1 MSLAELGISPGKVET
16 IEQVGHYVD
25 DPLAA
30 FAHLC
35 GNKNN
40 ALLLESA
47 EIDSKDDLQSLL
59 MVDAALRMEC
69 RDNRVEVK
77 ALTGNG
83 ASVLPLFV
91 DHAPDGLHIKER
103 TDTSITLICDEAD
116 GELDEDSRLKAAS
129 VMDALR
135 IVINKITPIRQ
146 HPHAVFLGGVFAY
159 DMLAG
164 FEKLPDV
171 AEGENDCPDFVFYLA
186 ETLITVDHQTRET
199 HLIGSVFSGQDVA
212 QQYFAIA
219 QRLEA
224 IHQQLHDMPAEPVL
238 VGANTAKIAD
248 VESEAQS
255 EAQSGQSLVSD
266 SESPNETEN
275 GQSLSSFDPSV
286 EVSVNL
292 SDEQFCNHVL
302 DLKQHI
308 LAGDIFQVVPS
319 RTFSL
324 PCPSPL
330 LAYAKLKESNP
341 SPYMFYM
348 QDAAFSIFGAS
359 PESALKYERESNQ
372 VEIYPIAGT
381 RPRGKRPDG
390 SIDRDLDSRIEL
402 NLREDTK
409 EKSEHIMLVDLARN
423 DVAKVSRPGTRYVK
437 DLLKVDR
444 YSHVM
449 HLVSRVV
456 GQLRDDLDPL
466 HAYQACMNM
475 GTLVGAPKVSAA
487 TLIREVEKK
496 RRGSYGGAVGYLN
509 GQGDMDTCIVI
520 RSAFVKNGTAY
531 IQAGAGVVYDSVP
544 QAEADETRAKAQAV
558 IGAVKAALQEEA
570 ESINVALNEGGNA

>member
-69 RDNRVEVK
+69 RGNRIEVK

-103 TDTSITLICDEAD
+103 TDTSITLVCDEAD

-146 HPHAVFLGGVFAY
+146 HPHAVFLGGAFAY

-255 EAQSGQSLVSD
+255 GQSLVSD
-266 SESPNETEN
+266 SENSNETEN

-286 EVSVNL
+286 EVSVDL

>member
-69 RDNRVEVK
+69 RGNRVEVK

-103 TDTSITLICDEAD
+103 TDTSITMVCDEAD

-146 HPHAVFLGGVFAY
+146 HPHAIFLGGVFAY

-224 IHQQLHDMPAEPVL
+224 IHQQLHDMPAKPVL
-238 VGANTAKIAD
+238 VGANTAKITD
-248 VESEAQS
+248 VES

-266 SESPNETEN
+266 SENPNETEN

>member
-1 MSLAELGISPGKVET
+1 M
-16 IEQVGHYVD
+16 Q
-25 DPLAA
+25 
-30 FAHLC
+30 
-35 GNKNN
+35 N
-40 ALLLESA
+40 LLTY
-47 EIDSKDDLQSLL
+47 
-59 MVDAALRMEC
+59 R
-69 RDNRVEVK
+69 
-77 ALTGNG
+77 
-83 ASVLPLFV
+83 
-91 DHAPDGLHIKER
+91 
-103 TDTSITLICDEAD
+103 
-116 GELDEDSRLKAAS
+116 
-129 VMDALR
+129 
-135 IVINKITPIRQ
+135 TPIRQ

-199 HLIGSVFSGQDVA
+199 HLIGSVFSGDEVA

-224 IHQQLHDMPAEPVL
+224 IHQQLHDMPAKPVL
-238 VGANTAKIAD
+238 VNKNAA
-248 VESEAQS
+248 S
-255 EAQSGQSLVSD
+255 QSGQTLSATASVQ
-266 SESPNETEN
+266 N
-275 GQSLSSFDPSV
+275 GQTLSSLDASV
-286 EVSVNL
+286 DI
-292 SDEQFCNHVL
+292 SDEQFCTHVL

-359 PESALKYERESNQ
+359 PESALKYESESNQ

-390 SIDRDLDSRIEL
+390 IIDRDLDSRIEL

-456 GQLRDDLDPL
+456 GQLRDDLDAL

-487 TLIREVEKK
+487 TLIREVEQK

-558 IGAVKAALQEEA
+558 IGAVKAALQA
-570 ESINVALNEGGNA
+570 EMKSGEPAVNEGDNA

>member
-69 RDNRVEVK
+69 RGNRVEVK

-103 TDTSITLICDEAD
+103 TDTSITLVCDEAD

-164 FEKLPDV
+164 FEKLPNV
-171 AEGENDCPDFVFYLA
+171 PEGENDCPDFVFYLA

-255 EAQSGQSLVSD
+255 GQSLVSD
-266 SESPNETEN
+266 SENPNETQN
-275 GQSLSSFDPSV
+275 GQSLSFDPSV
-286 EVSVNL
+286 EVSVDL

-487 TLIREVEKK
+487 TLIREVENK

-570 ESINVALNEGGNA
+570 ESINVVLNEGGNA

>member
-69 RDNRVEVK
+69 RGNRVEVK

-103 TDTSITLICDEAD
+103 TDTSITLVCDEAD

-224 IHQQLHDMPAEPVL
+224 IHQQLHDMPAKPVL
-238 VGANTAKIAD
+238 VGANAAKIAD
-248 VESEAQS
+248 VES

-266 SESPNETEN
+266 SENSNETEN

-286 EVSVNL
+286 EVSVDL

>member
-1 MSLAELGISPGKVET
+1 
-16 IEQVGHYVD
+16 
-25 DPLAA
+25 
-30 FAHLC
+30 
-35 GNKNN
+35 
-40 ALLLESA
+40 
-47 EIDSKDDLQSLL
+47 
-59 MVDAALRMEC
+59 
-69 RDNRVEVK
+69 
-77 ALTGNG
+77 
-83 ASVLPLFV
+83 
-91 DHAPDGLHIKER
+91 
-103 TDTSITLICDEAD
+103 
-116 GELDEDSRLKAAS
+116 
-129 VMDALR
+129 
-135 IVINKITPIRQ
+135 
-146 HPHAVFLGGVFAY
+146 
-159 DMLAG
+159 
-164 FEKLPDV
+164 
-171 AEGENDCPDFVFYLA
+171 
-186 ETLITVDHQTRET
+186 
-199 HLIGSVFSGQDVA
+199 
-212 QQYFAIA
+212 
-219 QRLEA
+219 
-224 IHQQLHDMPAEPVL
+224 
-238 VGANTAKIAD
+238 
-248 VESEAQS
+248 
-255 EAQSGQSLVSD
+255 
-266 SESPNETEN
+266 
-275 GQSLSSFDPSV
+275 
-286 EVSVNL
+286 
-292 SDEQFCNHVL
+292 
-302 DLKQHI
+302 
-308 LAGDIFQVVPS
+308 
-319 RTFSL
+319 
-324 PCPSPL
+324 
-330 LAYAKLKESNP
+330 
-341 SPYMFYM
+341 MFYM
-348 QDAAFSIFGAS
+348 QDTAFSIFGAS

>member
-69 RDNRVEVK
+69 RGNRVEVK

-103 TDTSITLICDEAD
+103 TDTSITLVCDEAD

-255 EAQSGQSLVSD
+255 GQSLVSD
-266 SESPNETEN
+266 SENSNETEN
-275 GQSLSSFDPSV
+275 GQSLSSIDPSV
-286 EVSVNL
+286 EVSVDL